1 MRKLIFHHWYLKEE
15 LVPLSFFDPI
25 VASTTKSLMAKA
37 LSEQSGTEHPS
48 KRVTIAV
55 EDIQG
60 QCQEDFVTKGILAFF
75 KKMSLPIGYLYEPPD
90 SWNSTHDNV
99 TNDNAERDVTLI
111 QEYNRLFT
119 QDADQLQYILM

>member
-1 MRKLIFHHWYLKEE
+1 
-15 LVPLSFFDPI
+15 
-25 VASTTKSLMAKA
+25 MAKA

-75 KKMSLPIGYLYEPPD
+75 KKMSLPKDTCMNPQTPG
-90 SWNSTHDNV
+90 THDNV